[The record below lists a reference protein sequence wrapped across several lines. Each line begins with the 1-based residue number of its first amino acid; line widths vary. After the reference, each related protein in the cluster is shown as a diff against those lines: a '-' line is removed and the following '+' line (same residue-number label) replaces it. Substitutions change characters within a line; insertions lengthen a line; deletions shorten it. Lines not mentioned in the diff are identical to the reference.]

1 MNHVRIPFFHKEL
14 PRLPFLLG
22 PVYLLV
28 CFLLLVGVSFCRY
41 TTGAGS
47 SDQARAA
54 AWEVEVTYTGDSL
67 EQTMVHPSD
76 DGVKTVS
83 YPFTITSH
91 SETALQY
98 SLQIQLGTALPDG
111 VTVQLDSKELTP
123 AGENLYTVSNAGTL
137 AAGSAVSQQH
147 TLSFTGD
154 FSTITPGTDQDI
166 PITITVQAEQI
177 D

>member
-1 MNHVRIPFFHKEL
+1 MNHVRIPFFHREF
-14 PRLPFLLG
+14 PCLPFLLG

-41 TTGAGS
+41 TTGAGD

-54 AWEVEVTYTGDSL
+54 AWEVEVAYQPGNASL
-67 EQTMVHPSD
+67 ELSGTAN
-76 DGVKTVS
+76 GTATVEFS
-83 YPFTITSH
+83 FKVVNH
-91 SETALQY
+91 SETALRY
-98 SLQIQLGTALPDG
+98 DLQIRLDTALPAG
-111 VTVQLDSKELTP
+111 VTMQLDSKELTP

-137 AAGSAVSQQH
+137 AAESAVSQQH

-154 FSTITPGTDQDI
+154 FSTITPGTNQSI

>member
-1 MNHVRIPFFHKEL
+1 MNHMRIPFFHKEL
-14 PRLPFLLG
+14 SCLPFLLG

-41 TTGAGS
+41 TTGTGGS
-47 SDQARAA
+47 DSARAA
-54 AWEVEVTYTGDSL
+54 AWDVEVTYTGDSL
-67 EQTMVHPSD
+67 EQTMVRPSD

-83 YPFTITSH
+83 YPFTVTSH

-98 SLQIQLGTALPDG
+98 DLELLLANPLPDG
-111 VTVQLDSKELTP
+111 VTAELDGTP
-123 AGENLYTVSNAGTL
+123 ITFSDCKCTVPNAGVL
-137 AAGSAVSQQH
+137 AAGSNVSKQH
-147 TLSFTGD
+147 TLSFMGD
-154 FSTITPGTDQDI
+154 FSTITPGTDQNI